1 MLIRESCYQRWREIG
16 APHARA
22 LAIATGSRVP
32 MPRVAA
38 AAVVEQTSSAESLD
52 LEPPKETA
60 QEGDSL
66 CQGPKGQKLVKLKR
80 GQLYR
85 MRKRVIQQAV
95 KQTSSIRRQ
104 NLMEDLE
111 HGVGMGSNST
121 AASSSAVEDAKPKA
135 KAKANAKA
143 VAASGEQKEEEKQPQ
158 QEGSCAGATPIYAGK
173 IPQKDVRAVLA
184 HCDFEA
190 TSIRHFRELL
200 EQHMGL
206 AMGALAAEKNMG
218 RLRKL
223 LEKLVP
229 GQEAG
234 VASETTDKG
243 RPQKKN
249 TTELQCAKEYRT
261 VLCQVLMGSMRGTSQ
276 HARPTG
282 SHVVPEEET
291 TSRSEGIEKT
301 PWEHGKDP
309 RGGTTACGVPGK
321 GGQCGPDYG
330 PICPICRTNRKGTGP
345 SGNG

>member
-1 MLIRESCYQRWREIG
+1 MLIPQSCYQRWREIG

-80 GQLYR
+80 GRLYR

-143 VAASGEQKEEEKQPQ
+143 VAASGEQKEEETATTRRVLRRSNTNLCGQDPA
-158 QEGSCAGATPIYAGK
+158 ERCSSCVGPLRFRGHIDSTLPRAFGAAHGLSYG
-173 IPQKDVRAVLA
+173 RACV
-184 HCDFEA
+184 
-190 TSIRHFRELL
+190 
-200 EQHMGL
+200 
-206 AMGALAAEKNMG
+206 
-218 RLRKL
+218 
-223 LEKLVP
+223 
-229 GQEAG
+229 
-234 VASETTDKG
+234 
-243 RPQKKN
+243 
-249 TTELQCAKEYRT
+249 
-261 VLCQVLMGSMRGTSQ
+261 
-276 HARPTG
+276 
-282 SHVVPEEET
+282 
-291 TSRSEGIEKT
+291 
-301 PWEHGKDP
+301 
-309 RGGTTACGVPGK
+309 
-321 GGQCGPDYG
+321 
-330 PICPICRTNRKGTGP
+330 
-345 SGNG
+345 

>member
-1 MLIRESCYQRWREIG
+1 MWKLG
-16 APHARA
+16 
-22 LAIATGSRVP
+22 G
-32 MPRVAA
+32 
-38 AAVVEQTSSAESLD
+38 
-52 LEPPKETA
+52 
-60 QEGDSL
+60 GDEDDIIP
-66 CQGPKGQKLVKLKR
+66 QGTMGLQ
-80 GQLYR
+80 
-85 MRKRVIQQAV
+85 M
-95 KQTSSIRRQ
+95 Q

-135 KAKANAKA
+135 KAKAKAKA
-143 VAASGEQKEEEKQPQ
+143 VAASGEQKEEEKQRQ

-206 AMGALAAEKNMG
+206 AMGALAAKKNMG

-243 RPQKKN
+243 RPQKKKHN
-249 TTELQCAKEYRT
+249 RT
-261 VLCQVLMGSMRGTSQ
+261 AMR
-276 HARPTG
+276 
-282 SHVVPEEET
+282 
-291 TSRSEGIEKT
+291 
-301 PWEHGKDP
+301 
-309 RGGTTACGVPGK
+309 
-321 GGQCGPDYG
+321 
-330 PICPICRTNRKGTGP
+330 
-345 SGNG
+345 

>member
-1 MLIRESCYQRWREIG
+1 
-16 APHARA
+16 
-22 LAIATGSRVP
+22 

-80 GQLYR
+80 GRLYR

-143 VAASGEQKEEEKQPQ
+143 VAASGEQKEEETQRQ

-206 AMGALAAEKNMG
+206 AMGALAAKKNMG

-243 RPQKKN
+243 RPQKKKHN
-249 TTELQCAKEYRT
+249 RT
-261 VLCQVLMGSMRGTSQ
+261 AMR
-276 HARPTG
+276 
-282 SHVVPEEET
+282 
-291 TSRSEGIEKT
+291 
-301 PWEHGKDP
+301 
-309 RGGTTACGVPGK
+309 
-321 GGQCGPDYG
+321 
-330 PICPICRTNRKGTGP
+330 
-345 SGNG
+345 

>member
-243 RPQKKN
+243 RPQKKQN
-249 TTELQCAKEYRT
+249 KNKTTELQCAKE
-261 VLCQVLMGSMRGTSQ
+261 
-276 HARPTG
+276 
-282 SHVVPEEET
+282 
-291 TSRSEGIEKT
+291 
-301 PWEHGKDP
+301 
-309 RGGTTACGVPGK
+309 
-321 GGQCGPDYG
+321 
-330 PICPICRTNRKGTGP
+330 
-345 SGNG
+345 

>member
-1 MLIRESCYQRWREIG
+1 MLIPQSCYQRWREIG

-80 GQLYR
+80 GRLYR

-143 VAASGEQKEEEKQPQ
+143 VAASGEQKEEENSDNKKGPAQ
-158 QEGSCAGATPIYAGK
+158 
-173 IPQKDVRAVLA
+173 
-184 HCDFEA
+184 
-190 TSIRHFRELL
+190 
-200 EQHMGL
+200 EQH
-206 AMGALAAEKNMG
+206 
-218 RLRKL
+218 
-223 LEKLVP
+223 
-229 GQEAG
+229 Q
-234 VASETTDKG
+234 
-243 RPQKKN
+243 
-249 TTELQCAKEYRT
+249 
-261 VLCQVLMGSMRGTSQ
+261 SMRARSRRKMFELCWPTAISRPHRFDTSESFWSSTW
-276 HARPTG
+276 A
-282 SHVVPEEET
+282 
-291 TSRSEGIEKT
+291 
-301 PWEHGKDP
+301 
-309 RGGTTACGVPGK
+309 
-321 GGQCGPDYG
+321 
-330 PICPICRTNRKGTGP
+330 
-345 SGNG
+345 

>member
-1 MLIRESCYQRWREIG
+1 MLVRQSCYQRWREIG

-66 CQGPKGQKLVKLKR
+66 CQGPNGQKLVKLKR
-80 GQLYR
+80 DRLYR

-143 VAASGEQKEEEKQPQ
+143 VAASGEQKEEEKQRQ

-206 AMGALAAEKNMG
+206 AMGALAAKKNMG

-243 RPQKKN
+243 RPQKN
-249 TTELQCAKEYRT
+249 TTELQCAKE
-261 VLCQVLMGSMRGTSQ
+261 
-276 HARPTG
+276 
-282 SHVVPEEET
+282 
-291 TSRSEGIEKT
+291 
-301 PWEHGKDP
+301 
-309 RGGTTACGVPGK
+309 
-321 GGQCGPDYG
+321 
-330 PICPICRTNRKGTGP
+330 
-345 SGNG
+345 

>member
-80 GQLYR
+80 DRLYR

-95 KQTSSIRRQ
+95 KQRVEVGGGDEDDIIPQGTMGLQMQ

-143 VAASGEQKEEEKQPQ
+143 VAASGEQKEEENSHNKKGPAQ
-158 QEGSCAGATPIYAGK
+158 
-173 IPQKDVRAVLA
+173 
-184 HCDFEA
+184 
-190 TSIRHFRELL
+190 
-200 EQHMGL
+200 EQH
-206 AMGALAAEKNMG
+206 
-218 RLRKL
+218 
-223 LEKLVP
+223 
-229 GQEAG
+229 Q
-234 VASETTDKG
+234 
-243 RPQKKN
+243 
-249 TTELQCAKEYRT
+249 
-261 VLCQVLMGSMRGTSQ
+261 SMRARSRRKMFELCWPTAISRPHRFDTSESFWSSTW
-276 HARPTG
+276 A
-282 SHVVPEEET
+282 
-291 TSRSEGIEKT
+291 
-301 PWEHGKDP
+301 
-309 RGGTTACGVPGK
+309 
-321 GGQCGPDYG
+321 
-330 PICPICRTNRKGTGP
+330 
-345 SGNG
+345 